1 MNRTLDS
8 VQYFSGNEIASFW
21 EFLVK
26 ANIFLTVWYEA
37 FPPIKGRRKGSRESS
52 YQVTPVFTALR
63 DYPISPSL
71 LPTLRQHD
79 VKTAM
84 SNFTES
90 QPKTKKQQQRKE
102 NNGAV
107 SLCENLWG
115 VSKHRRSTAW
125 TAGRKKKKKK
135 VENRK
140 KQMKKNLS
148 VAKGGRSWRKL
159 FKNPWVEIMNS
170 WPQIYISF
178 TTRETE
184 KPPTKT
190 QNTIITFSKWH
201 YTNCNRYN
209 RSCQTKNIEINT

>member
-8 VQYFSGNEIASFW
+8 VQYFSGNEIVSFW

-26 ANIFLTVWYEA
+26 ADIFLTVWYEA

-52 YQVTPVFTALR
+52 YQATLVFTALR

-90 QPKTKKQQQRKE
+90 QPKTKKQQQKKE

-148 VAKGGRSWRKL
+148 VAKGGRSCRRL

-170 WPQIYISF
+170 WLQIYISF

-190 QNTIITFSKWH
+190 QNTIIKFSKWH

>member
-1 MNRTLDS
+1 
-8 VQYFSGNEIASFW
+8 
-21 EFLVK
+21 
-26 ANIFLTVWYEA
+26 
-37 FPPIKGRRKGSRESS
+37 
-52 YQVTPVFTALR
+52 
-63 DYPISPSL
+63 
-71 LPTLRQHD
+71 
-79 VKTAM
+79 M

-90 QPKTKKQQQRKE
+90 QPKTKKQQQKKE
-102 NNGAV
+102 NNGPFLYV
-107 SLCENLWG
+107 KICEAFQ
-115 VSKHRRSTAW
+115 STGEAQHELL
-125 TAGRKKKKKK
+125 GGKKKKKK

-148 VAKGGRSWRKL
+148 VAKGGRSWRRL

-184 KPPTKT
+184 KPPANT

>member
-52 YQVTPVFTALR
+52 YQAPPVFTALR

-90 QPKTKKQQQRKE
+90 QPKTKKQQQKKE
-102 NNGAV
+102 NNGPFLYV
-107 SLCENLWG
+107 KICEAFQSTGEAQHELLGGKKRRRRWRTERSRWRKTWVLLRG
-115 VSKHRRSTAW
+115 EEAGEGFLKIPGSKSW
-125 TAGRKKKKKK
+125 TAGLRSTFHLQH
-135 VENRK
+135 VEQK
-140 KQMKKNLS
+140 SLQQTL
-148 VAKGGRSWRKL
+148 
-159 FKNPWVEIMNS
+159 
-170 WPQIYISF
+170 
-178 TTRETE
+178 
-184 KPPTKT
+184 KT
-190 QNTIITFSKWH
+190 QS
-201 YTNCNRYN
+201 
-209 RSCQTKNIEINT
+209 